1 MDWKDVLD
9 RMKSD
14 LGNEDAISENS
25 METAPEQISAPT
37 YTDSLRVLLDRKGR
51 KGKDA
56 TIVEG
61 FTIADTDVAAIA
73 SRLKQRLGCG
83 GSSRGGEILIQ
94 GDKRKAVAAALRAM
108 GFKCK
113 VIG

>member
-1 MDWKDVLD
+1 MDWKNMLD

-14 LGNEDAISENS
+14 LGNEEAIDENPL
-25 METAPEQISAPT
+25 ETAPEEISAPV

-51 KGKDA
+51 KGKEA

-61 FTIADTDVAAIA
+61 FTIADTEVAAIA

-83 GSSRGGEILIQ
+83 GSSRCGEILIQ
-94 GDKRKAVAAALRAM
+94 GDKRKAVAAVLLAM

-113 VIG
+113 VLG

>member
-1 MDWKDVLD
+1 MDWKDILD

-14 LGNEDAISENS
+14 LGNEDAVSDNPVD
-25 METAPEQISAPT
+25 TAPEEVLSPA

-61 FTIADTDVAAIA
+61 FTITDAEVAAIS

-94 GDKRKAVAAALRAM
+94 GDKRTAVAAALLAM

>member
-1 MDWKDVLD
+1 MDWKDMLG
-9 RMKSD
+9 RMKSN
-14 LGNEDAISENS
+14 LGEDCNEDDPVDDTTQEA
-25 METAPEQISAPT
+25 APE
-37 YTDSLRVLLDRKGR
+37 YTDSLRILLDRKGR

-61 FTIADTDVAAIA
+61 FTLADAEVAAIA

-83 GSSRGGEILIQ
+83 GSARGGEILIQ
-94 GDKRKAVAAALRAM
+94 GDKRNPVADALRAM

-113 VIG
+113 VI

>member
-1 MDWKDVLD
+1 MLD

-14 LGNEDAISENS
+14 FGNEEAIDENP
-25 METAPEQISAPT
+25 METAPEEISAPV

-61 FTIADTDVAAIA
+61 SPSPIPRWRRLPRASSSVWAVGALPVAEKFLFRAT
-73 SRLKQRLGCG
+73 SVRLWPQFCLPWDLNVR
-83 GSSRGGEILIQ
+83 
-94 GDKRKAVAAALRAM
+94 
-108 GFKCK
+108 F
-113 VIG
+113 

>member
-1 MDWKDVLD
+1 MDWKDMLD
-9 RMKSD
+9 RMRCD
-14 LGNEDAISENS
+14 FGNEAYNDEDPADETP
-25 METAPEQISAPT
+25 MESAPV
-37 YTDSLRVLLDRKGR
+37 YSDSLRVLLDRKGR
-51 KGKDA
+51 KGKEA

-61 FTIADTDVAAIA
+61 FTIADSEISAIA

-83 GSSRGGEILIQ
+83 GSTRGGEILIQ
-94 GDKRKAVAAALRAM
+94 GDKRNAVAEALLAM

>member
-1 MDWKDVLD
+1 MLD
-9 RMKSD
+9 RMRSD
-14 LGNEDAISENS
+14 LVDEDAISENP
-25 METAPEQISAPT
+25 METAPEEISAHV
-37 YTDSLRVLLDRKGR
+37 YTDSLRVLLDRMGR

-61 FTIADTDVAAIA
+61 FTIADTEVAAIA

-94 GDKRKAVAAALRAM
+94 GDKRKAVAAVLLAM

-113 VIG
+113 VLG

>member
-1 MDWKDVLD
+1 MDWKNMLD

-14 LGNEDAISENS
+14 FGNEEAIDENP
-25 METAPEQISAPT
+25 METAPEEISAPV

-61 FTIADTDVAAIA
+61 FTIADTEVAAIA

-83 GSSRGGEILIQ
+83 GLFPWRRNSYSGRQ
-94 GDKRKAVAAALRAM
+94 A
-108 GFKCK
+108 
-113 VIG
+113 